1 MKGEISTN
9 MILVLVLA
17 TVAAALVIG
26 VVATHSSNAEDGFNE
41 TAETTSGQVDNASCK
56 RDCRENHPSQ
66 GPGYYT
72 CLQTNGCN

>member
-17 TVAAALVIG
+17 TIAAALVIG
-26 VVATHSSNAEDGFNE
+26 MFTSHSSNAEDSFNN
-41 TAETTSGQVDNASCK
+41 TADTTSGQVENASCK
-56 RDCRENHPSQ
+56 RDCRNNHPSQ

-72 CLQTNGCN
+72 CLQTNGCT

>member
-17 TVAAALVIG
+17 TVAATLAIAMV
-26 VVATHSSNAEDGFNE
+26 TNHSSNAEDGFNE

-56 RDCRENHPSQ
+56 RDCRKNNPSQ

-72 CLQTNGCN
+72 CLQTNGCS